1 MGQRRPIIGV
11 IGGGGGNVADDSP
24 EFALAYDVGRLIAE
38 SGAVVLS
45 GGGGGVMRA
54 ATRGANDSGGHT
66 IGILPCSAES
76 EVEYAMVTDMGDG
89 RNYLN
94 AYISDAL
101 IALSGEAGTLSE
113 IGLALKIGTPIVY
126 LRHWNF
132 LNENGLPR
140 APHVESALDAVRTA
154 FALLG
159 IAPNEKLDRA
169 VKCPSVPDQTERL
182 AKLVAQMMVW

>member
-1 MGQRRPIIGV
+1 MQRRPIIGV
-11 IGGGGGNVADDSP
+11 IGGGGDVVADDSP
-24 EFALAYDVGRLIAE
+24 EFVLAYEVGRLIAE
-38 SGAVVLS
+38 SGAVLLC
-45 GGGGGVMRA
+45 GGGGGVMRG
-54 ATRGANDSGGHT
+54 ATRGANEAAGHT
-66 IGILPCSAES
+66 IGILPRSAES
-76 EVEYAMVTDMGDG
+76 EVEFAVVTDMGDG

-101 IALSGEAGTLSE
+101 IALYGEAGTLSE

-126 LRHWNF
+126 LRHWSF

-140 APHVESALDAVRTA
+140 APHVETAPDAVRTA

-159 IAPNEKLDRA
+159 IAPNQTIDQP

-182 AKLVAQMMVW
+182 AKLAAQVAIW

>member
-1 MGQRRPIIGV
+1 MQRRPIIGV
-11 IGGGGGNVADDSP
+11 IGAGGDNVADDSP
-24 EFALAYDVGRLIAE
+24 EFALAYDVGRLIAQ
-38 SGAVVLS
+38 SGAVLLC
-45 GGGGGVMRA
+45 GGGGGVMRG
-54 ATRGANDSGGHT
+54 ATRGANDAGGHT
-66 IGILPCSAES
+66 IGILPRSAES
-76 EVEYAMVTDMGDG
+76 EVEYAVVTDMGDG

-101 IALSGEAGTLSE
+101 IALYGEAGTLSE

-126 LRHWNF
+126 LCHWNF

-140 APHVESALDAVRTA
+140 APYVETAPEAVRTA

-159 IAPNEKLDRA
+159 IAPREKLGRP

-182 AKLVAQMMVW
+182 AKLVAQVAMW